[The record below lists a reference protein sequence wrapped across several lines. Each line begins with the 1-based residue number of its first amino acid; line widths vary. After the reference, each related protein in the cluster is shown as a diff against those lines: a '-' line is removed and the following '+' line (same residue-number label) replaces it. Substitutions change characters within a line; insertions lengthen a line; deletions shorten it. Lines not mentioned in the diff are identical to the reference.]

1 MDTLDKKIAHSV
13 QQEPSFDALSSLRTD
28 VWEKV
33 RATREKDGPP
43 NWLDLTLSPG
53 VKVFSLVLILG
64 SCLALSQISFDKGG
78 EPDLFDL
85 RYFSHQSL
93 TTTNL
98 LSLNGQ
104 GTLP

>member
-1 MDTLDKKIAHSV
+1 MDTLDKKITNSV
-13 QQEPSFDALSSLRTD
+13 QQEPPFDSLSSLRTD
-28 VWEKV
+28 VWEEI
-33 RATREKDGPP
+33 RLTREKDGRHF
-43 NWLDLTLSPG
+43 WFDLSLSPA
-53 VKVFSLVLILG
+53 VKAFSLVLILG

>member
-13 QQEPSFDALSSLRTD
+13 QQEPPFDSLSSLRTD
-28 VWEKV
+28 VWEEI
-33 RATREKDGPP
+33 RFIGEKQGQQ
-43 NWLDLTLSPG
+43 NWLNLSLSPA